1 MTIKDYNDVPTNIV
15 RKIATGGTAT
25 TFILDTR
32 PRKTLK
38 VFKDNKL
45 TKMIYKMHKDYR
57 EYVRFLEGINDD
69 SLVVPDTLYYDEKD
83 ILRAY
88 EYPYVDGL
96 TISSLHPKIQ
106 VESFIKALDSFKK
119 SIEEISKYLVLHDLH
134 HNNVVYTGKAIK
146 LIDLDLYAINEKT
159 REIAIYK
166 NRAQFNRA
174 ILKNV
179 ISDVCLEVVVED
191 QNLRRLYMLC
201 DDGTIDV
208 VEFLETFKDYLEE
221 RVEPIKYLR
230 DFGRTSKKARKW

>member
-25 TFILDTR
+25 TFILDTK

-38 VFKDNKL
+38 VFEDNKL
-45 TKMIYKMHKDYR
+45 TKMIHEMHKDYR
-57 EYVRFLEGINDD
+57 EYVRFLEEINEDT
-69 SLVVPDTLYYDEKD
+69 LVVPDILYYDEKD
-83 ILRAY
+83 KLRAY

-106 VESFIKALDSFKK
+106 VASFMEALEEFKTAL
-119 SIEEISKYLVLHDLH
+119 EEISRYLVLHDLH
-134 HNNVVYTGKAIK
+134 HNNVMYTGKAIK

-159 REIAIYK
+159 QERAIYK

-179 ISDVCLEVVVED
+179 ISNLCLEVIVED
-191 QNLRRLYMLC
+191 KDLRRLYMLC

-208 VEFLETFKDYLEE
+208 SEFLYAFKNYLEE
-221 RVEPIKYLR
+221 RVEPLKYLR
-230 DFGRTSKKARKW
+230 DFERTSKKARTW

>member
-1 MTIKDYNDVPTNIV
+1 M
-15 RKIATGGTAT
+15 
-25 TFILDTR
+25 
-32 PRKTLK
+32 
-38 VFKDNKL
+38 
-45 TKMIYKMHKDYR
+45 
-57 EYVRFLEGINDD
+57 
-69 SLVVPDTLYYDEKD
+69 
-83 ILRAY
+83 
-88 EYPYVDGL
+88 
-96 TISSLHPKIQ
+96 
-106 VESFIKALDSFKK
+106 
-119 SIEEISKYLVLHDLH
+119 
-134 HNNVVYTGKAIK
+134 YTGKAIK

-230 DFGRTSKKARKW
+230 DFGRTSKKARTW